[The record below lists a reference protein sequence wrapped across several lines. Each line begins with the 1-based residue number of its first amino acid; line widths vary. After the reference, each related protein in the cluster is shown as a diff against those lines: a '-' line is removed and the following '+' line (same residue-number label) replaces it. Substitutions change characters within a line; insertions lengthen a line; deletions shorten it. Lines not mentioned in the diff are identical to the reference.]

1 MGSSVAKGYKI
12 GFARPALIRE
22 SVIIAALYSEKRN
35 WPDVKTLAHQANV
48 FQTRTQKTHGIVFSE
63 IQSRLRHLNIQQ
75 IDLIADDFEPDVK
88 QLVWLALCK
97 HYPFIHDFS
106 LEVLYKAFETSAIK
120 ITHDDYGSFFNS
132 KSDWHPELET
142 ITEKT
147 KSNARQTLFLMM
159 RQCGIITDDK
169 ELLPQILSEAL
180 RTCTDSADL
189 IFLPGA
195 V

>member
-1 MGSSVAKGYKI
+1 MAKSYKI

-22 SVIIAALYSEKRN
+22 SVIIAALYSETRN
-35 WPDVKTLAHQANV
+35 WQDVKTKAQQANV
-48 FQTRTQKTHGIVFSE
+48 FQTRTQRTHGIVFSE
-63 IQSRLRHLNIQQ
+63 IQSRLCHLNNQQ
-75 IDLIADDFEPDVK
+75 IDLIAGDYEPDVK

-106 LEVLYKAFETSAIK
+106 LEVLYKAFESSASK

-132 KSDWHPELET
+132 KSEWHPGLET
-142 ITEKT
+142 ISEKT

-159 RQCGIITDDK
+159 RQCGIITNDR
-169 ELLPQILSEAL
+169 ELLPQILTEAL
-180 RTCTDSADL
+180 KTCTDSADL